1 MKALVEKFIG
11 IIFKGIGLFHSSKT
25 IYFES
30 FHGTQFSDNP
40 KAIYEWMK
48 QEYPE
53 YHLVWGVNKGQEKPF
68 RDEKVSY
75 VLRFSI
81 KWFLTM
87 PRAAVWVINTRTP
100 LWLTK
105 NKKTMYIQT
114 WHGTPLKKIGRDI
127 ESISIPGY
135 TKESYDQSFTEES
148 KRWDYLI
155 SPNPYSTEIFKEAF
169 DFHGTILEIGYPRND
184 ILTKSKSNPL
194 IKINL
199 KEKMGLPTNKKI
211 ILYAPTWRETANRKD
226 GKYSFDTEFPF
237 DDVMESVD
245 ENTLVLVRMHYL
257 VAKEIDFTQLDERII
272 DASESYD
279 MSELLA
285 ISDLL
290 ITDYSS
296 SFFDYAITDSP
307 ILFFMTDKKNY
318 EEEIRGFYFPI
329 EESLPGPIAETK
341 EELVD
346 KITQWHSNEDL
357 RNKNYKKFK
366 NEFTSL
372 ENGNASKY
380 IAETIIKKG
389 VTTNGNY

>member
-105 NKKTMYIQT
+105 NKKTIYLQT

-148 KRWDYLI
+148 KRWNYLV
-155 SPNPYSTEIFKEAF
+155 SPNFYSTEIFKGAF
-169 DFHGTILEIGYPRND
+169 DFHGPVLEIGYPRND
-184 ILTKSKSNPL
+184 ILTKSKDNPV
-194 IKINL
+194 IKTKL
-199 KEKMGLPTNKKI
+199 KEKMGLPTNKRI

-272 DASESYD
+272 DVSESYD

-307 ILFFMTDKKNY
+307 ILFFMPDKKNY

-329 EESLPGPIAETK
+329 EDCLPGPIAETK
-341 EELVD
+341 KELID
-346 KITQWHSNEDL
+346 RITQWHSNEAIK
-357 RNKNYKKFK
+357 NKNYEQFK
-366 NEFTSL
+366 DEFTSL
-372 ENGNASKY
+372 EKGNASKY

-389 VTTNGNY
+389 VTPDGNY

>member
-148 KRWDYLI
+148 KRWNYLV
-155 SPNPYSTEIFKEAF
+155 SPNFYSTEIFKGAF
-169 DFHGTILEIGYPRND
+169 DFHGPVLEIGYPRND
-184 ILTKSKSNPL
+184 ILTKSKDNPV
-194 IKINL
+194 IKTKL
-199 KEKMGLPTNKKI
+199 KEKMGLPTNKRI

-372 ENGNASKY
+372 EKGNASKY

-389 VTTNGNY
+389 VTINGNY

>member
-100 LWLTK
+100 LWLIK

-237 DDVMESVD
+237 DDVMNSVD
-245 ENTLVLVRMHYL
+245 ENTLILVRMHYL
-257 VAKEIDFTQLDERII
+257 VAKEIDFTQLDECII
-272 DASESYD
+272 DVSESYD

-296 SFFDYAITDSP
+296 SFFDYVITESP
-307 ILFFMTDKKNY
+307 ILFFMPDKKSY

-329 EESLPGPIAETK
+329 EDSLPGPIAETK
-341 EELVD
+341 EELVE
-346 KITQWHSNEDL
+346 KIAQWYSNEEL
-357 RNKNYKKFK
+357 RNKNYEKFK
-366 NEFTSL
+366 DEFTSL
-372 ENGNASKY
+372 EKGNASKY

-389 VTTNGNY
+389 VTPDGNY

>member
-148 KRWDYLI
+148 KRWNYLV
-155 SPNPYSTEIFKEAF
+155 SPNFYSTEIFKGAF
-169 DFHGTILEIGYPRND
+169 DFHGPVLEIGYPRND
-184 ILTKSKSNPL
+184 ILTKSKDNPV
-194 IKINL
+194 IKTKL
-199 KEKMGLPTNKKI
+199 KEKMGLPTNKRI

-272 DASESYD
+272 DVSESYD

-307 ILFFMTDKKNY
+307 ILFFMPDKKNY

-372 ENGNASKY
+372 EKGNASKY

-389 VTTNGNY
+389 VTINGNY

>member
-105 NKKTMYIQT
+105 NKKTTYLQT

-148 KRWDYLI
+148 KRWNYLV
-155 SPNPYSTEIFKEAF
+155 SPNFYSTEIFKGAF
-169 DFHGTILEIGYPRND
+169 DFHGPVLEIGYPRND
-184 ILTKSKSNPL
+184 ILTKSKDNPV
-194 IKINL
+194 IKTKL
-199 KEKMGLPTNKKI
+199 KEKMGLPTNKRI

-272 DASESYD
+272 DVSESYD

-307 ILFFMTDKKNY
+307 ILFFMPDKKNY

-329 EESLPGPIAETK
+329 EDCLPGPIAETK
-341 EELVD
+341 KELID
-346 KITQWHSNEDL
+346 RITQWHSNEAIK
-357 RNKNYKKFK
+357 NKNYEQFK
-366 NEFTSL
+366 DEFTSL
-372 ENGNASKY
+372 EKGNASKY

-389 VTTNGNY
+389 VTPDGNY

>member
-148 KRWDYLI
+148 KRWNYLV
-155 SPNPYSTEIFKEAF
+155 SPNFYSTEIFKGAF
-169 DFHGTILEIGYPRND
+169 DFHGPVLEIGYPRND
-184 ILTKSKSNPL
+184 ILTKSKDNPV
-194 IKINL
+194 IKKKL
-199 KEKMGLPTNKKI
+199 KEKMGLPTNKRI

-372 ENGNASKY
+372 EKGNASKY

-389 VTTNGNY
+389 VTINGNY

>member
-1 MKALVEKFIG
+1 MKALVEKLIG

-148 KRWDYLI
+148 KRWNYLV
-155 SPNPYSTEIFKEAF
+155 SPNFYSTEIFKGAF
-169 DFHGTILEIGYPRND
+169 DFHGPVLEIGYPRND
-184 ILTKSKSNPL
+184 ILTKSKDNPV
-194 IKINL
+194 IKTKL
-199 KEKMGLPTNKKI
+199 KEKMGLPTNKRI

>member
-11 IIFKGIGLFHSSKT
+11 IVFKGVGLFHSSKT

-155 SPNPYSTEIFKEAF
+155 SPNLYSTKIFKGAF
-169 DFHGTILEIGYPRND
+169 DFHGPILEIGYPRND
-184 ILTKSKSNPL
+184 ILTKSKNDPL
-194 IKINL
+194 IKVRL
-199 KEKMGLPTNKKI
+199 KEKLGLPSNKKI
-211 ILYAPTWRETANRKD
+211 ILYAPTWRETANRKN

-237 DDVMESVD
+237 DDVMNSVD
-245 ENTLVLVRMHYL
+245 ENTLLLVRMHYL

-272 DASESYD
+272 DVSESYD

-296 SFFDYAITDSP
+296 SFFDYAITDSSL
-307 ILFFMTDKKNY
+307 LFFMPDKKNY

-329 EESLPGPIAETK
+329 EDSLPGPIVETK
-341 EELVD
+341 KELVEA
-346 KITQWHSNEDL
+346 INQWYSGESL
-357 RNKNYKKFK
+357 RSKQYEKFK
-366 NEFTSL
+366 EEFTNL
-372 ENGNASKY
+372 EKGNASKY

-389 VTTNGNY
+389 VTINGNY

>member
-148 KRWDYLI
+148 KRWNYLV
-155 SPNPYSTEIFKEAF
+155 SPNFYSTEIFKGAF
-169 DFHGTILEIGYPRND
+169 DFHGPVLEIGYPRND
-184 ILTKSKSNPL
+184 ILTKSKDNPV
-194 IKINL
+194 IKTKL
-199 KEKMGLPTNKKI
+199 KEKMGLPTNKRI

>member
-105 NKKTMYIQT
+105 NKKTTYIQT

-155 SPNPYSTEIFKEAF
+155 SPNLYSTKIFRVAF
-169 DFHGTILEIGYPRND
+169 DFHGPVLEIGYPRND
-184 ILTKSKSNPL
+184 ILTKSKNDPM
-194 IKINL
+194 IKTKL
-199 KEKMGLPTNKKI
+199 KEKIGLPTNKKI

-226 GKYSFDTEFPF
+226 GKYRFDTEFPF
-237 DDVMESVD
+237 DDVMNAVD
-245 ENTLVLVRMHYL
+245 ENTLLLVRMHYL

-272 DASESYD
+272 DVSESYD

-296 SFFDYAITDSP
+296 SFFDYVITESP
-307 ILFFMTDKKNY
+307 ILFFMPDKKSY

-329 EESLPGPIAETK
+329 EDSLPGPIAETK
-341 EELVD
+341 EELVE
-346 KITQWHSNEDL
+346 KIAQWYSNEEL
-357 RNKNYKKFK
+357 RNKNYEKFK
-366 NEFTSL
+366 DEFTSL
-372 ENGNASKY
+372 EKGNASKY

-389 VTTNGNY
+389 VTPDGNY